1 MVDAYPRTVLT
12 EFRVLLDDV
21 TVARLMEIADAA
33 HALPEA
39 IIACIIHDV
48 CEDDWHAHL
57 AESSSGVSVH

>member
-21 TVARLMEIADAA
+21 TVARLMEIADNA
-33 HALPEA
+33 HAPPEI
-39 IIACIIHDV
+39 IIAGMVHAV

-57 AESSSGVSVH
+57 AESSAVSLH